1 MLYEPAMADDAMK
14 TLLHPFETGMLAPPQ
29 KPARVLFLGA
39 RAGFRLP
46 PDWSAPVHAVQGFR
60 PDFLALRQAGVEVTP
75 LAEGAGHAAAL
86 VLAGRHR
93 AENELRIAEAL
104 RRVASGGTV
113 VVAGGKTDGI
123 ASLRRR
129 VEAILP
135 VAGSAAKHHGLV
147 FWLERPADAEAEA
160 ATATLTPRPAP
171 VEGRYVTG
179 PGMFSADAVD
189 PASRL
194 LADSLPDDL
203 AGRIADFCAGW
214 GYLAA
219 RLAERPSIR
228 AIDLYE
234 AGYEALEAARENLAD
249 AVAAGLPVGFH
260 WQDLAAE
267 PVAERYDA
275 IVMNPPFHQGR
286 AAEPEL
292 GARMIAAARTALKP
306 GGRLFVVANR
316 QLPYERALSQ
326 GSGAQGFRAQGET
339 VRDARYKVLWAV
351 R

>member
-1 MLYEPAMADDAMK
+1 MADDAMK
-14 TLLHPFETGMLAPPQ
+14 TLFHPFETGMLEPPQ
-29 KPARVLFLGA
+29 APARVLFLGA

-46 PDWSAPVHAVQGFR
+46 PGWSASIHAVQGFR
-60 PDFLALRQAGVEVTP
+60 PDFLALRQAGAEATP
-75 LAEGAGHAAAL
+75 QPEGMGHAAAL

-93 AENELRIAEAL
+93 AQNELRIAEAL
-104 RRVASGGTV
+104 RRVAPGGTV
-113 VVAGGKTDGI
+113 VVGGGKTDGI
-123 ASLRRR
+123 ASLRKR
-129 VEAILP
+129 VEAMLP
-135 VAGSAAKHHGLV
+135 LAGSAAKHHGLV
-147 FWLERPADAEAEA
+147 FWLERPADGEAGA
-160 ATATLTPRPAP
+160 AAATLTPRPAR
-171 VEGRYVTG
+171 VEGGYVTG

-194 LADSLPDDL
+194 LAGSLPEDL
-203 AGRIADFCAGW
+203 AGRVADFCAGW

-219 RLAERPSIR
+219 RLAERSPIR

-234 AGYEALEAARENLAD
+234 AGYEALEAARENLAG

-260 WQDLAAE
+260 WRDLAAE

-292 GARMIAAARTALKP
+292 GLRMIGAARVALKP
-306 GGRLFVVANR
+306 GGRLYLVANR
-316 QLPYERALSQ
+316 QLPYERALS
-326 GSGAQGFRAQGET
+326 QGFRAQGET